1 MFSNFAY
8 FSIYGLIQQMSHYL
22 PNQSSKKGAVKYYIS
37 MIPKCWRS
45 PTPHVCISKINM
57 PLDILP
63 PKKTMLCFVVD
74 PIKCGLNI
82 EFKTSL
88 VKTKFNAT
96 FISTNWRIYM
106 TFFLMKKLLSQIW
119 PFRIYISTK
128 WSIILTNLA
137 NYVPICKYARRAQKN
152 IRGGRGVLKNFVMG
166 GAGILGGGG
175 QPPIFDSPA
184 HLM

>member
-1 MFSNFAY
+1 MTMYIGERERERERERDQKQLLKKFHPFANFFKPLKLFKQFKLFYMIQMFSNFAY

-37 MIPKCWRS
+37 MIPKCLRS

-63 PKKTMLCFVVD
+63 PKKTMLCFDVD

-96 FISTNWRIYM
+96 FISTN
-106 TFFLMKKLLSQIW
+106 
-119 PFRIYISTK
+119 
-128 WSIILTNLA
+128 
-137 NYVPICKYARRAQKN
+137 
-152 IRGGRGVLKNFVMG
+152 
-166 GAGILGGGG
+166 
-175 QPPIFDSPA
+175 
-184 HLM
+184 